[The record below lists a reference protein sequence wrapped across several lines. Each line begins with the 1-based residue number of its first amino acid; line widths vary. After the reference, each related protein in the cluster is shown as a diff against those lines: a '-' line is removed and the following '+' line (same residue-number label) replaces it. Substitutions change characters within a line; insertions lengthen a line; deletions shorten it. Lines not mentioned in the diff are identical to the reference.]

1 MLPLAKNIKRLFS
14 YRKRLL
20 VIILAVMVSAGAG
33 CGAFALLKKDVVIND
48 NGKLITCMTMKNT
61 FKETLEQNDIVVN
74 AFDYISIP
82 LDTNLQ
88 RTRLNEIY
96 IKRAVPV
103 YITADGKQTKL
114 MTYKDTVG
122 ELLDD
127 SPVNPLGSDR
137 LEGAQ
142 LTDPVKSDMSLR
154 IVRVDES
161 VVSEKEDI
169 PYLVQRKANKS
180 LDEGTQRVA
189 QAGKPGV
196 LEKQYKVVTEDG
208 KEVSKQLLKETV
220 LQDPV
225 KMIME
230 FGTVMNFKTSRG
242 DTVRYDKVIN
252 MKATAYTSSFEETG
266 KSPGDPQYGITATGI
281 KARKGVIAVDP
292 RVIPL
297 GTRVY
302 VELPGK
308 TPDYGYAV
316 AADVGGGIKGNRV
329 DLYYE
334 SKADA
339 MQFGRRSV
347 KVYILSQN

>member
-20 VIILAVMVSAGAG
+20 VIILAVTVAAGAG

-48 NGKLITCMTMKNT
+48 NGKIITCMTMKNT
-61 FKETLEQNDIVVN
+61 FKETLEQNDIAVN
-74 AFDYISIP
+74 AFDYISVP
-82 LDTNLQ
+82 LETDLQ
-88 RTRLNEIY
+88 RTKLNEIY

-103 YITADGKQTKL
+103 YITADGKQTKV
-114 MTYKDTVG
+114 MTYRDTVG
-122 ELLDD
+122 EMLGD
-127 SPVNPLGSDR
+127 SPVRPEGSDR
-137 LEGAQ
+137 LEGVRLA
-142 LTDPVKSDMSLR
+142 DPVKSEMAFR

-161 VVSEKEDI
+161 VVSEKENI
-169 PYLVQRKANKS
+169 PYLVQKKTNKS
-180 LDEGTQRVA
+180 LDEGTQKVV
-189 QAGKPGV
+189 QPGKQGI
-196 LEKQYKVVTEDG
+196 LEKQYKVVKEDG
-208 KEVSKQLLKETV
+208 QEVSRQLLKETV

-230 FGTVMNFKTSRG
+230 FGTIMNFKTSRG
-242 DTVRYDKVIN
+242 DTVRYNKVID
-252 MKATAYTSSFEETG
+252 MRATAYTSSFEETG
-266 KSPGDPQYGITATGI
+266 KAPGHPLFGITATGV

-308 TPDYGYAV
+308 APDYGYAI
-316 AADVGGGIKGNRV
+316 AADVGGGIKGKRV

-339 MQFGRRSV
+339 MKFGRRSV
-347 KVYILSQN
+347 KIYILSEN